1 MLFAFYLASIV
12 ISIIRYTIIYE
23 FPEIHDQLATL
34 FIIMTCIDLTLNLIA
49 QIIILSVFYINF
61 SFFRDEHIKSA
72 GYPTMPIKLKLLTIW
87 IIFLVL

>member
-1 MLFAFYLASIV
+1 MLFAFYLVSLI
-12 ISIIRYTIIYE
+12 ISIIRFTIIYK
-23 FPEIHDQLATL
+23 FPEIHDQLVTV
-34 FIIMTCIDLTLNLIA
+34 FIIVTCIDLTLNLIA

-72 GYPTMPIKLKLLTIW
+72 DYRTMPIKLKLLTIW